1 MRESGKCVMKI
12 TSSVSKKEEEE
23 EENKFFERWWTEDS
37 FLSRVNK
44 FIEIFFEWI
53 KNCFSFF
60 FNTIFEHVT
69 YREEL
74 ATRRHYEIFIY
85 SCILIFFFFFF
96 LYSPFN
102 EYTCLHRYNGRG
114 TTKIFFSRYPGD
126 WIWIAWNIKVAFH
139 DGIKPWHMEK
149 RSRETWKY
157 EKVSYSRVWI
167 KHAIRVRRNR
177 NYIWWYIAVPP
188 LIWTFTLWKLR
199 RLTCSHFCFD
209 CPRVSIHRMG
219 YSSREWKERRKKSNW
234 TVIASLHRNW
244 ERLWQATIILL
255 ALSRA
260 FFPFFSFSND
270 ENNYEC
276 EDVIVAFSVQPWN
289 RLHRQSNFAQSNPII
304 RFVVKVVLFWISC
317 RLSRA
322 TVSQSENLNKWY
334 LVFI

>member
-1 MRESGKCVMKI
+1 MMDGGFVSQSREQIHRDV
-12 TSSVSKKEEEE
+12 
-23 EENKFFERWWTEDS
+23 FWTNQK
-37 FLSRVNK
+37 L
-44 FIEIFFEWI
+44 
-53 KNCFSFF
+53 FF
-60 FNTIFEHVT
+60 FFFQYDIWAR
-69 YREEL
+69 YLQRRISEEY
-74 ATRRHYEIFIY
+74 YEIFIY

-304 RFVVKVVLFWISC
+304 RFVVKVVLFWIPC

>member
-1 MRESGKCVMKI
+1 MDGGFVSQSREQIHRDV
-12 TSSVSKKEEEE
+12 
-23 EENKFFERWWTEDS
+23 FWTNQK
-37 FLSRVNK
+37 L
-44 FIEIFFEWI
+44 
-53 KNCFSFF
+53 FF
-60 FNTIFEHVT
+60 FFFQYDIWAR
-69 YREEL
+69 YLQRRISEEY
-74 ATRRHYEIFIY
+74 YEIFIY

-260 FFPFFSFSND
+260 FFLFFFFF
-270 ENNYEC
+270 ER
-276 EDVIVAFSVQPWN
+276 W
-289 RLHRQSNFAQSNPII
+289 
-304 RFVVKVVLFWISC
+304 
-317 RLSRA
+317 
-322 TVSQSENLNKWY
+322 LNKLRMRRCY
-334 LVFI
+334 RRVFRSTVESVASAVELRSVKSYHPFRR

>member
-1 MRESGKCVMKI
+1 
-12 TSSVSKKEEEE
+12 
-23 EENKFFERWWTEDS
+23 
-37 FLSRVNK
+37 
-44 FIEIFFEWI
+44 
-53 KNCFSFF
+53 
-60 FNTIFEHVT
+60 
-69 YREEL
+69 
-74 ATRRHYEIFIY
+74 
-85 SCILIFFFFFF
+85 
-96 LYSPFN
+96 
-102 EYTCLHRYNGRG
+102 
-114 TTKIFFSRYPGD
+114 
-126 WIWIAWNIKVAFH
+126 
-139 DGIKPWHMEK
+139 MEK

-304 RFVVKVVLFWISC
+304 RFVVKVVLFWIPC